1 MPSQQCSLRLTL
13 TAVMCQAV
21 IAATDAASD
30 GPSKTPVPSTQAYC
44 VPVRFTPSS
53 RTGRPVPSTSRLPET
68 RTDSAGAG
76 PGEVTGGVAPRVTGA
91 LVRAVAGGLVPGGVT
106 GSRVGEDTGVARFA
120 AAGGTAS
127 GRLTDPRRHPSTP
140 RAAAA
145 TRPTA
150 TTRRPPQVTSA
161 HPRVRTASSA

>member
-13 TAVMCQAV
+13 TAVTCQAV

-30 GPSKTPVPSTQAYC
+30 GPSKMPVPSTQAYC
-44 VPVRFTPSS
+44 VPVRFTPSN

-68 RTDSAGAG
+68 RTDSAAAG
-76 PGEVTGGVAPRVTGA
+76 PGEVAGAAVPPVTGR

-106 GSRVGEDTGVARFA
+106 GSRVGEDTAVAGVA
-120 AAGGTAS
+120 AAGGAAS
-127 GRLTDPRRHPSTP
+127 GRVAEPSRHPSTP